1 MFHWL
6 LCFPPSSPFSGTLK
20 SFCRSTQVSS
30 FVAPSYSL
38 HLLLLSR
45 PLFAIFSTSHAPSFY
60 FCAPLRKI
68 LLSQSGVLSDSRF
81 YLFLLPKVDDD
92 DDDVWSG
99 VLEQNIR
106 NWCSWGCTCLFLFSV
121 LVYFCVISQQ
131 CLSVVVWGVKET
143 APFQSNSSPDR
154 LDWAKVQ
161 KGVIVLI
168 ETWFFWY
175 LFWL

>member
-1 MFHWL
+1 MRKKKEPSGVFHWL

-20 SFCRSTQVSS
+20 SFCPSTQVSS

-99 VLEQNIR
+99 VLEQNR
-106 NWCSWGCTCLFLFSV
+106 TSEVG
-121 LVYFCVISQQ
+121 
-131 CLSVVVWGVKET
+131 VVEAG
-143 APFQSNSSPDR
+143 
-154 LDWAKVQ
+154 
-161 KGVIVLI
+161 
-168 ETWFFWY
+168 TWFVSVGVF
-175 LFWL
+175 LCCLTTESICCCLG

>member
-20 SFCRSTQVSS
+20 SFCSSTQVGPYYS
-30 FVAPSYSL
+30 F
-38 HLLLLSR
+38 HLLLL
-45 PLFAIFSTSHAPSFY
+45 PLSLCSAQKRSF
-60 FCAPLRKI
+60 FLN
-68 LLSQSGVLSDSRF
+68 LGLLSDSRF

-121 LVYFCVISQQ
+121 LVYFCVVSQQ